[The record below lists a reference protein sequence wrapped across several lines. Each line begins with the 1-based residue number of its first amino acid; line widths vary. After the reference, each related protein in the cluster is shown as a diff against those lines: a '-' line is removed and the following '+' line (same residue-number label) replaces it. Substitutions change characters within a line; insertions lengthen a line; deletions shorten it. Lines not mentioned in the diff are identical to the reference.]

1 MVEPPD
7 ELIRG
12 YAEVMAIGKGKASD
26 VLKQVASENR
36 LNLPVTVLAREG
48 QDYWNE
54 FFTTVGY
61 GPNVF
66 RLITELFDGNDMP
79 DEERRIVYNH
89 FLEIVRKALVI
100 VRRPSAVANQ
110 LKAQRLLSRESP
122 DVESLVRPYLTDST
136 EPLGVE
142 ASKALVY
149 RGKPGVRTVERPCP
163 PGGSFATDAACAVMG
178 GRRRK
183 TTRLP
188 SRLSRRRRSKRSRR
202 NRGNARSL

>member
-36 LNLPVTVLAREG
+36 LNLPVEVLAREE
-48 QDYWNE
+48 QDYWNLT
-54 FFTTVGY
+54 FANLRY
-61 GPNVF
+61 GPNTF
-66 RLITELFDGNDMP
+66 RLITELFDGNNTP

-100 VRRPSAVANQ
+100 VKRPSAVANQ
-110 LKAQRLLSRESP
+110 LKARRLLSRESP

-136 EPLGVE
+136 EPPGVE

-163 PGGSFATDAACAVMG
+163 PGSFATDAACSVMG
-178 GRRRK
+178 GSRRK

>member
-12 YAEVMAIGKGKASD
+12 YAEVMAIAKGKASD

-36 LNLPVTVLAREG
+36 LNLPVEVLAREE
-48 QDYWNE
+48 QDYWNLT
-54 FFTTVGY
+54 FANLRY
-61 GPNVF
+61 GPNTF
-66 RLITELFDGNDMP
+66 RLITELFDGNNMP

-100 VRRPSAVANQ
+100 VKRPSAVANQ
-110 LKAQRLLSRESP
+110 LKARRLLSRESP

-136 EPLGVE
+136 EPPGVE
-142 ASKALVY
+142 ASRALVY
-149 RGKPGVRTVERPCP
+149 RGKPGVRTIERPCP
-163 PGGSFATDAACAVMG
+163 PGSFATDSACSVMG

-188 SRLSRRRRSKRSRR
+188 SRSSRRRRSTRSRR
-202 NRGNARSL
+202 NRGGAKSL

>member
-7 ELIRG
+7 ELIRE

-36 LNLPVTVLAREG
+36 LNLPVAVLAREG

-54 FFTTVGY
+54 FFTTVRY
-61 GPNVF
+61 GPNTF
-66 RLITELFDGNDMP
+66 RLITELFDGNDIP
-79 DEERRIVYNH
+79 DEERRIIYNH
-89 FLEIVRKALVI
+89 LLEIVRKALVI
-100 VRRPSAVANQ
+100 VKRPSAVANQ
-110 LKAQRLLSRESP
+110 LKARRLLSRESP

-163 PGGSFATDAACAVMG
+163 PGSFATDSACAVMG

>member
-12 YAEVMAIGKGKASD
+12 YAEVMAIGKGKAAG
-26 VLKQVASENR
+26 VLRQVASENR
-36 LNLPVTVLAREG
+36 LNLPVEVLAREE
-48 QDYWNE
+48 QDNWNLT
-54 FFTTVGY
+54 FANFRY
-61 GPNVF
+61 SPNTF
-66 RLITELFDGNDMP
+66 RLITELFDGNNMP

-149 RGKPGVRTVERPCP
+149 RGKPGVRTIERPCA
-163 PGGSFATDAACAVMG
+163 PGSSGCSVMG

-188 SRLSRRRRSKRSRR
+188 SRSSRRRRSTRSRR
-202 NRGNARSL
+202 NRGGAKSL

>member
-12 YAEVMAIGKGKASD
+12 YAEVMAIGKGKAAD

-36 LNLPVTVLAREG
+36 LNLPVAVLDREE
-48 QDYWNE
+48 QDNWNLT
-54 FFTTVGY
+54 FANFRY
-61 GPNVF
+61 GPNTF
-66 RLITELFDGNDMP
+66 RLITELFDGNNMP

-100 VRRPSAVANQ
+100 VKRPSAVANQ

-142 ASKALVY
+142 ASRALVY

-163 PGGSFATDAACAVMG
+163 PGSFATDAACSVMG

-188 SRLSRRRRSKRSRR
+188 SRLSRRKRSKRSRR

>member
-1 MVEPPD
+1 
-7 ELIRG
+7 
-12 YAEVMAIGKGKASD
+12 MAIGKGKAAG
-26 VLKQVASENR
+26 VLRQVASENR
-36 LNLPVTVLAREG
+36 LNIPVEVLAREE
-48 QDYWNE
+48 QDNWNLT
-54 FFTTVGY
+54 FANFRY
-61 GPNVF
+61 SPNTF
-66 RLITELFDGNDMP
+66 RLITELFDGNNMP

-100 VRRPSAVANQ
+100 VKRPSAVANQ

-149 RGKPGVRTVERPCP
+149 RGKPGVRTVERPCE
-163 PGGSFATDAACAVMG
+163 PGSSGCSVMG

-188 SRLSRRRRSKRSRR
+188 SRLSRRRRSTRSRR
-202 NRGNARSL
+202 NRGGAKSL

>member
-12 YAEVMAIGKGKASD
+12 YAEVMAIAKGKAAD

-36 LNLPVTVLAREG
+36 LNLPVEVLAREE
-48 QDYWNE
+48 QDYWNLT
-54 FFTTVGY
+54 FANLRY
-61 GPNVF
+61 GPNTF
-66 RLITELFDGNDMP
+66 RLITELFDGNNMP

-89 FLEIVRKALVI
+89 LLEIVRKALVI
-100 VRRPSAVANQ
+100 VKRPSAVANQ

-136 EPLGVE
+136 EPFGVE

-149 RGKPGVRTVERPCP
+149 QGKPGVRTVERPCP
-163 PGGSFATDAACAVMG
+163 PGSFATDAACSVMG

-202 NRGNARSL
+202 NRGGAKSL

>member
-7 ELIRG
+7 ELIRE

-36 LNLPVTVLAREG
+36 INLPVAVLAREG

-54 FFTTVGY
+54 FFTTVQY
-61 GPNVF
+61 GPNTF
-66 RLITELFDGNDMP
+66 RLITELFDGNNMP
-79 DEERRIVYNH
+79 DEERHIVYNH

-100 VRRPSAVANQ
+100 VKRPSAVANQ

-163 PGGSFATDAACAVMG
+163 PGSFATDSACTVMG

-188 SRLSRRRRSKRSRR
+188 SRVSRRRRSKRSRR